1 MFTGRGSGHPVS
13 APGGLAGLLKKP
25 HSVRA
30 GVGPAQHSARSLV
43 GKPADVGWLCPPPP
57 QLYRLAHAVLQGIPQ
72 RTRSLLSCGG
82 KDNVEKTTSG
92 KAPWY
97 RHAEA
102 VSRPSIKSLWVLLR
116 QGRWDSVGPDAP
128 RAGQSTTYS
137 P

>member
-57 QLYRLAHAVLQGIPQ
+57 AVPAGPCCPPGDTTEDTVPAVL
-72 RTRSLLSCGG
+72 
-82 KDNVEKTTSG
+82 
-92 KAPWY
+92 W
-97 RHAEA
+97 
-102 VSRPSIKSLWVLLR
+102 R
-116 QGRWDSVGPDAP
+116 QGQCGENHQWKGPVVQT
-128 RAGQSTTYS
+128 R
-137 P
+137 